1 MKYSNDELICIIQET
16 AKRLDRS
23 PKISDISQSHTI
35 INRFGSWNEA
45 LKKAGLN
52 INKERSY
59 RTYSDIELI
68 NIVVRWIK
76 ENNKIPNRK
85 EWCNVSDVPSPEL
98 YRVRFKKTWAEF
110 IEMIGYGEAS
120 KNHYRFKNANI
131 SNEEILDM
139 FKVEIN
145 YILKITS
152 GAITS
157 KLYDKHKNPDFLS
170 SSGMMDRFNKKWS
183 DLLLLSNC
191 PKSRINKY
199 KFSREELITIIGD
212 LAIKLNKT
220 PSLLDL
226 SKEGITDQQIYAI
239 FTSYEEALKEAD
251 VNIVF
256 SKVDEVK
263 ETKEELL
270 QMYINFCEKIGKVAS
285 AKDLDRSDD
294 IYNANVFSI
303 RFNGLNN
310 LRKQANLP
318 TCVRKQPKYSKN
330 ELNKILISLYKEKGR
345 RLKNKELLE
354 YKLYTTTIMRYFET
368 TSMNYVW
375 GQIEKNMFDTTKT

>member
-35 INRFGSWNEA
+35 INRFGSWNES

-131 SNEEILDM
+131 SNEEIMDM

-256 SKVDEVK
+256 SKIDEVK

>member
-16 AKRLDRS
+16 AKGLDRS
-23 PKISDISQSHTI
+23 PKVSDISQSHTI

-85 EWCNVSDVPSPEL
+85 EWCNVADVPSPEL

-131 SNEEILDM
+131 SNEEIMDM
-139 FKVEIN
+139 FKEEIN

-199 KFSREELITIIGD
+199 KFS
-212 LAIKLNKT
+212 
-220 PSLLDL
+220 
-226 SKEGITDQQIYAI
+226 
-239 FTSYEEALKEAD
+239 
-251 VNIVF
+251 
-256 SKVDEVK
+256 
-263 ETKEELL
+263 
-270 QMYINFCEKIGKVAS
+270 
-285 AKDLDRSDD
+285 
-294 IYNANVFSI
+294 
-303 RFNGLNN
+303 
-310 LRKQANLP
+310 
-318 TCVRKQPKYSKN
+318 
-330 ELNKILISLYKEKGR
+330 
-345 RLKNKELLE
+345 
-354 YKLYTTTIMRYFET
+354 
-368 TSMNYVW
+368 
-375 GQIEKNMFDTTKT
+375 

>member
-131 SNEEILDM
+131 SNEEIMDM

-256 SKVDEVK
+256 SKIDEVK

>member
-16 AKRLDRS
+16 AKGLDRS
-23 PKISDISQSHTI
+23 PKVSDISQSHTI

-85 EWCNVSDVPSPEL
+85 EWCNVADVPSPEL

-131 SNEEILDM
+131 SNEEIMDM
-139 FKVEIN
+139 FKEEIN

-199 KFSREELITIIGD
+199 KFSRKELITIISD

-239 FTSYEEALKEAD
+239 FTSYEEALKEAN

-270 QMYINFCEKIGKVAS
+270 QMYINFCEK
-285 AKDLDRSDD
+285 DRQS
-294 IYNANVFSI
+294 S
-303 RFNGLNN
+303 
-310 LRKQANLP
+310 
-318 TCVRKQPKYSKN
+318 
-330 ELNKILISLYKEKGR
+330 
-345 RLKNKELLE
+345 
-354 YKLYTTTIMRYFET
+354 
-368 TSMNYVW
+368 
-375 GQIEKNMFDTTKT
+375 

>member
-1 MKYSNDELICIIQET
+1 MKYSNDELIFIIQET

-23 PKISDISQSHTI
+23 PKTSDISQSHTI
-35 INRFGSWNEA
+35 INRFGSWNGA
-45 LKKAGLN
+45 LKKAGLK

-59 RTYSDIELI
+59 QTYSDIELI
-68 NIVVRWIK
+68 NIIVRWIK

-85 EWCNVSDVPSPEL
+85 EWCNVADVPSPEL
-98 YRVRFKKTWAEF
+98 YRVRFKKTWAEL
-110 IEMIGYGEAS
+110 IEMIGYGESS

-131 SNEEILDM
+131 SNEEIMDM
-139 FKVEIN
+139 FKEEIN
-145 YILKITS
+145 YILKTTN

-183 DLLLLSNC
+183 ELLLLVNC
-191 PKSRINKY
+191 PKTRINKY
-199 KFSREELITIIGD
+199 KFSREELIAIIRD

-226 SKEGITDQQIYAI
+226 SKEGITDKQIYAI
-239 FTSYEEALKEAD
+239 FTSYEETLKEAN

-270 QMYINFCEKIGKVAS
+270 QMYINFCKKIGKVAS
-285 AKDLDRSDD
+285 AKDLDRSDE

-318 TCVRKQPKYSKN
+318 TCVRTQPKYSKN

-368 TSMNYVW
+368 TSMNNVW
-375 GQIEKNMFDTTKT
+375 GQIERNMLDNTKI

>member
-23 PKISDISQSHTI
+23 PKISDIRQSHTI

-85 EWCNVSDVPSPEL
+85 EWCNVSDAPSPEL

-131 SNEEILDM
+131 SNEEIMDM
-139 FKVEIN
+139 FKEEIN

-270 QMYINFCEKIGKVAS
+270 QMYINFCEKIGKIAS